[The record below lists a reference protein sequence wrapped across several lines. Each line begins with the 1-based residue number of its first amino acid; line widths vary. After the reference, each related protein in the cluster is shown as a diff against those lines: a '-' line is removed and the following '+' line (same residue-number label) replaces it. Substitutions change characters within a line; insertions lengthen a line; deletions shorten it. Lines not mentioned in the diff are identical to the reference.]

1 MNRKDAKTFDEASA
15 ETEALFD
22 AQAQQTAEEGP
33 QDLQPPV
40 SAADGAIAPQEEERT
55 VNSTTPEGE
64 AVQNNA
70 QAAPQITPEQA
81 EQALR
86 AAEMAAQAAGEADA
100 KLQQALQ
107 ALEAERQKNEQ
118 LQNTLSQM
126 SKQQEETLVQQS
138 TQMPVMDLSNVAFE
152 DEETM
157 RQRQQDYAK
166 SMYNYVKDGVMQ
178 ELSPYVEQARE
189 GLRQKEKAEAL
200 QTLGEVPELA
210 GIREMQPQ
218 LDRIISANPWL
229 SNSDMPMDEKYI
241 NAYVIAKGARAIK
254 EPPVQPKEPTAEE
267 LMQFYEANPE
277 FRDMVEQ
284 KRLEKLQP
292 NQQVPVFSASS
303 GAVNA
308 APNIPKAPQNF
319 EEASERTRRMFE
331 NR

>member
-1 MNRKDAKTFDEASA
+1 MMKKDAKTFDEASA
-15 ETEALFD
+15 ETEALFNE
-22 AQAQQTAEEGP
+22 QAQQSTEEGP
-33 QDLQPPV
+33 QDIQPPV
-40 SAADGAIAPQEEERT
+40 PEGEQVPPEDGTGGGDSAQ
-55 VNSTTPEGE
+55 PEGE
-64 AVQNNA
+64 AAQTGA
-70 QAAPQITPEQA
+70 QAASQITPQDA

-86 AAEMAAQAAGEADA
+86 AAEMATQAAGEADA
-100 KLQQALQ
+100 KLQQALE
-107 ALEAERQKNEQ
+107 ALDAERQKNEQ

-126 SKQQEETLVQQS
+126 SKQQEEQLVQQS
-138 TQMPVMDLSNVAFE
+138 TKMPVLDFSNAAFE

-178 ELSPYVEQARE
+178 ELSPYMAQVQE
-189 GLRQKEKAEAL
+189 GVRQKEKMEAL
-200 QTLGEVPELA
+200 QALGEVPELA

-218 LDRIISANPWL
+218 LERIINGNPWL
-229 SNSDMPMDEKYI
+229 SNSDMPMDEKYM
-241 NAYVIAKGARAIK
+241 NAYVIAKGANAIK
-254 EPPVQPKEPTAEE
+254 APPVQPKEPTAEE

-277 FRDMVEQ
+277 FRDMVEK
-284 KRLEKLQP
+284 KRIETLQP